1 MSRNQILW
9 SFLLFFIAF
18 LTVIAVIIGVNR
30 FSQQKAPDGQDTSLL
45 FGAIAR
51 SQSTG
56 TLGYSSK
63 LPSQAEAEQKAS
75 EACGNDCAIIS
86 WFQNACGAFAAGS
99 SSWGANYG
107 TTVEDAMLK
116 AKETCGSQSSDKN
129 CEVKLVVC
137 SNGLVSKN

>member
-63 LPSQAEAEQKAS
+63 LPSQAEAEQ
-75 EACGNDCAIIS
+75 IR
-86 WFQNACGAFAAGS
+86 QAG
-99 SSWGANYG
+99 
-107 TTVEDAMLK
+107 LK
-116 AKETCGSQSSDKN
+116 AAKGQTQLS
-129 CEVKLVVC
+129 LR
-137 SNGLVSKN
+137 